1 MKKKSFIV
9 SVIAALFAVLAFSG
23 CDCCKKKKHHA
34 KSGDCASC
42 QCPAQS
48 NDDAIV
54 VTEEDALFE
63 VAPDTPPATPAKK
76 Q

>member
-9 SVIAALFAVLAFSG
+9 SIIAALFAVLVFSG

-48 NDDAIV
+48 DNGAVI

-63 VAPDTPPATPAKK
+63 VAPDSQPAAPAKK
-76 Q
+76 